1 MNCAGA
7 RSQCNGG
14 GGEDDCNQIQTEVGT
29 TMTFRFPYSIF
40 AKFKN
45 VPLIRFISPQAGD
58 WRDAAIVSEMI
69 LKKV

>member
-40 AKFKN
+40 CK
-45 VPLIRFISPQAGD
+45 
-58 WRDAAIVSEMI
+58 I
-69 LKKV
+69 LKCSPDLKVNKQETGEMLPLSQK